1 MAMKAPKKPALKK
14 VPSAPKAGASMDVW
28 KNYENKLKVIKAEN
42 DKKMADYNAKLK
54 KYEAEKKAKEA
65 IRAKAQKMRSAI

>member
-1 MAMKAPKKPALKK
+1 
-14 VPSAPKAGASMDVW
+14 MDVW
-28 KNYENKLKVIKAEN
+28 KNYENKLKAIKAEN

-54 KYEAEKKAKEA
+54 KYEAEKKAKDA